1 MAKTTDMKLGHRIV
15 LKLFLFLFLIYY
27 CTIFKITL
35 GSLICYPA
43 MLLILIGVING
54 KVMSSKL
61 GRTLFV
67 YLLYTLIATILLY
80 VFKYNFSNVHLL
92 FVQGAFQVVLGY
104 AVFWG
109 VILINKDKRAL
120 TRNLNLFLII
130 GFCMILSYLLFPLM
144 PDSLLDFL
152 AVSKRVYEGEGAIR
166 YRYLFPGYDIM
177 LVTAVYFSLYSLFQK
192 RVKLSYYVGAFLGV
206 LAVLITLT
214 RSLWAG
220 FFFSIGAYW
229 FFSTNAK
236 KKLITICV
244 LITLLA
250 SLHFALRSSGYYQ
263 VIIERALSTK
273 EETADESGIVQ
284 SSVAHRIFE
293 YYAGLETWKENPII
307 GIGYLMPYREYF
319 PLIDR
324 YAPTTTSAG
333 VEIARTYIENAYL
346 HVLVY
351 QGLIGLLLLLYLL
364 YVFFAKLKDT
374 KNIQDDHLRVI
385 QKTLIYSF
393 IAIVAGSALSGLD
406 YSIWQDTI
414 VIGFIMG
421 FVESISLLEKTQV
434 EKRLSGLD
442 SILPETVAS

>member
-1 MAKTTDMKLGHRIV
+1 MKLEHRIV
-15 LKLFLFLFLIYY
+15 LKWLLFLFLIYY
-27 CTIFKITL
+27 CTIFETIL
-35 GSLICYPA
+35 GSLICYPT

-54 KVMSSKL
+54 KVTSSKL
-61 GRTLFV
+61 GRILFV
-67 YLLYTLIATILLY
+67 YLLYSLIATILLY
-80 VFKYNFSNVHLL
+80 IFKYNFSDAHLL
-92 FVQGAFQVVLGY
+92 FVQGISQVLLGY

-109 VILINKDKRAL
+109 VILINKDKGAL
-120 TRNLNLFLII
+120 VRNLNLFLLI
-130 GFCMILSYLLFPLM
+130 GFCMILSYLLFPLI
-144 PDSLLDFL
+144 PDSVLDIL
-152 AVSKRVYEGEGAIR
+152 AVSKRVYEGEGAIG
-166 YRYLFPGYDIM
+166 YRYLFPGYDM
-177 LVTAVYFSLYSLFQK
+177 MQFTAVYFFLYTLFQK
-192 RVKLSYYVGAFLGV
+192 KVKVSYYVGAFLGI

-229 FFSTNAK
+229 FFNTTAK
-236 KKLITICV
+236 KKLITICM
-244 LITLLA
+244 LITLLVP
-250 SLHFALRSSGYYQ
+250 LHFALRSSGYYQ
-263 VIIERALSTK
+263 GIIERALSTK
-273 EETADESGIVQ
+273 EETTDVSGMAK

-324 YAPTTTSAG
+324 YVPTTNSAG

-346 HVLVY
+346 QVLVY

-364 YVFFAKLKDT
+364 YVFFAKLKDA

-385 QKTLIYSF
+385 QKNLIYSF
-393 IAIVAGSALSGLD
+393 IAIVAGTALSGID

-434 EKRLSGLD
+434 EKRLSGLG
-442 SILPETVAS
+442 SILPETVVS